1 MKHFIPFSILLCL
14 TLCLGCSKEEPTT
27 RRVYPE
33 KPQKPIE
40 LSAFEGSMKYHN
52 ELEKWVIYAEIEQG
66 DEVTDVLMI
75 ENMKDEYKV
84 YKNRRIVFSGTAQHL
99 YTDVI
104 WPINGAITIYYSLKL
119 KDIKLNKDASNI
131 SH

>member
-1 MKHFIPFSILLCL
+1 MKHFIPFSILFCL

-27 RRVYPE
+27 RRIYPK

-40 LSAFEGSMKYHN
+40 LSAFKGSMKYDN
-52 ELEKWVIYAEIEQG
+52 ELEKRVIYTEIEQG
-66 DEVTDVLMI
+66 DEITDVLII

-84 YKNRRIVFSGTAQHL
+84 YENRRIVFSGTAQHL

-104 WPINGAITIYYSLKL
+104 WPINGAVTIYYSLKL
-119 KDIKLNKDASNI
+119 KDIKLNENASNI

>member
-1 MKHFIPFSILLCL
+1 MTRQRLCL

-27 RRVYPE
+27 RRIYPE

-40 LSAFEGSMKYHN
+40 LSAFKGSMKYDN
-52 ELEKWVIYAEIEQG
+52 ELEKWVIYARVEPG
-66 DEVTDVLMI
+66 DEVINVLMI

-84 YKNRRIVFSGTAQHL
+84 YENQRIVFSGTVQHL

-104 WPINGAITIYYSLKL
+104 WPINGAVTIYYSLKL
-119 KDIKLNKDASNI
+119 KDIKLNEDASNI

>member
-1 MKHFIPFSILLCL
+1 MCL

-27 RRVYPE
+27 RRIYPE

-40 LSAFEGSMKYHN
+40 LSAFKGSMKYHN
-52 ELEKWVIYAEIEQG
+52 ELEKWVIYTEIEQG

-84 YKNRRIVFSGTAQHL
+84 YENQRIVFSGTAQHL

-104 WPINGAITIYYSLKL
+104 WPINGAVTIYYSLKL
-119 KDIKLNKDASNI
+119 KDIKLNEDASNI

>member
-1 MKHFIPFSILLCL
+1 
-14 TLCLGCSKEEPTT
+14 
-27 RRVYPE
+27 
-33 KPQKPIE
+33 
-40 LSAFEGSMKYHN
+40 MKYDN

-119 KDIKLNKDASNI
+119 KDIKLNEDASNI
-131 SH
+131 NH